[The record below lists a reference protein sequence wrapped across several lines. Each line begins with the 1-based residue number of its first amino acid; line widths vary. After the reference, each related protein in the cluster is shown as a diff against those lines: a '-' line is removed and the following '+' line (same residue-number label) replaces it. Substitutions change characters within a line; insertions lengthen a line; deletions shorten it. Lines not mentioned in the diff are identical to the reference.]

1 MATIALATERAVSW
15 KKRKARAKREIF
27 RIRRGNTLPG
37 ITKLARATF
46 GFDGCYTA
54 EEFTSL
60 LDGYRQQAM
69 MAADPDTFALYY
81 QLAECFSK
89 WEGPGLVST
98 TDEDRL
104 SAAQTAFWEAE
115 EACRISNLRLAGK
128 LEDVVLV
135 VLVPV
140 RQLA

>member
-1 MATIALATERAVSW
+1 
-15 KKRKARAKREIF
+15 
-27 RIRRGNTLPG
+27 
-37 ITKLARATF
+37 
-46 GFDGCYTA
+46 
-54 EEFTSL
+54 
-60 LDGYRQQAM
+60 

-89 WEGPGLVST
+89 WDGPGLVST

-128 LEDVVLV
+128 LEDVVLPIRTLERAAKLIRA
-135 VLVPV
+135 VLGRFPIEELP
-140 RQLA
+140 RACGFGPGASTSLKRANSSQQNKWQNARHITAPALPYYMAFYHWAGLKF